1 MSEAVLHD
9 RRILLADDCASYAG
23 VAAHYLEMVGR
34 YSDVNDVGG
43 IKYSLKSATLHIKAA
58 IQSFKELEQLNA
70 PASSECEGEPA

>member
-1 MSEAVLHD
+1 
-9 RRILLADDCASYAG
+9 
-23 VAAHYLEMVGR
+23 MVGR